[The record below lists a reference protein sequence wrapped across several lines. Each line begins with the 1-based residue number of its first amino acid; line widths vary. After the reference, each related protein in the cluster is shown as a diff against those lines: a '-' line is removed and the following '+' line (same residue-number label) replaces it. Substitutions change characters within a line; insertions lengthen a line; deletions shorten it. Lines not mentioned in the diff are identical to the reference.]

1 VDDGVVFRSMKE
13 FYWWVII
20 VTLLLML
27 LGFSIWSALYADSR
41 VRKAEVILQRAEAIE
56 KKTRQKIEPTPEKE
70 E

>member
-1 VDDGVVFRSMKE
+1 MDDGVVFRSMKE

-41 VRKAEVILQRAEAIE
+41 VRKAEAILQRVEQLD
-56 KKTRQKIEPTPEKE
+56 KKQKPKLEPEKE